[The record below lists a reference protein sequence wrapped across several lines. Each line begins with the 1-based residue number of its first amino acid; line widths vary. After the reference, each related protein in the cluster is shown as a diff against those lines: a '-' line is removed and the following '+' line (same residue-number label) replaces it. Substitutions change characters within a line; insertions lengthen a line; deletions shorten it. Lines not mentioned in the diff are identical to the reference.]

1 MARSK
6 RIKKEVIG
14 AVVVLVILLVGVA
27 VYFGTKPK
35 TVATK
40 TTATQTPTPS
50 PGQAGNPGDAAKQ
63 QQAQN
68 QTQTPVVPTPQSAS
82 SAASIAAFSINPP
95 DPSAPGQIHPVST
108 VYGANNASCSLKLT
122 SPKGDQNQN
131 LTGQAVWA
139 GSYYDCGFGT
149 ITGVTES
156 GTWHATLTV
165 QPTSGASTS
174 ASTTFTI

>member
-6 RIKKEVIG
+6 RVKKEVIG
-14 AVVVLVILLVGVA
+14 AVIVVVILLVGVA

-35 TVATK
+35 TVSTK
-40 TTATQTPTPS
+40 VTTQTPTPS
-50 PGQAGNPGDAAKQ
+50 PGQAGNPGDTAKEQ
-63 QQAQN
+63 QSQN
-68 QTQTPVVPTPQSAS
+68 QTQTPIPPTPQSAS
-82 SAASIAAFSINPP
+82 SSASIVSFSINPP

-108 VYGANNASCSLKLT
+108 VYGANNASCTLKLT
-122 SPKGDQNQN
+122 SPRGDQNQN
-131 LTGQAVWA
+131 LTGQAIWA

-149 ITGVTES
+149 ITGITES

-165 QPTSGASTS
+165 QPTSGSSTS